1 MIYGVGVDSCDI
13 RRIERLLNKFGA
25 RFTGRLL
32 TPDEQ
37 QQRGA
42 KPTQPAWLAKRFAAK
57 EAVVKAMG
65 TAFTDGLFLRDVR
78 ILKNAAGQP
87 QVTLSARAQARLPA
101 GANVH
106 VSLSDEG
113 PYAIAFAVV
122 EVLQN

>member
-37 QQRGA
+37 QQPGA
-42 KPTQPAWLAKRFAAK
+42 KLTQPAWLAKRFAAK

-78 ILKNAAGQP
+78 ILKNASGQP
-87 QVTLSARAQARLPA
+87 QVMLSARAQARLPA
-101 GANVH
+101 GASVH